1 MMILLFVLSFCRI
14 VIALVFGF
22 SSVKKMMNMAAF
34 EQTIIQFDILPRSIT
49 RAVALLFLVGECVV
63 ALLVT
68 VGGPFLKPGF
78 YLSILLLSIFCTAL
92 ISVLR
97 RHIRTSCNCFGSTK
111 KMVSAIEGWRNVG
124 FIVCA
129 CAGCIILAE
138 PNTSQAYLSPA
149 EWGVIGLGAAVF
161 WFLWLH
167 LDEIV
172 QLFQQ
177 G

>member
-1 MMILLFVLSFCRI
+1 MILLYVLTFCRI

-22 SSVKKMMNMAAF
+22 SSVKKMMNMSAF
-34 EQTIIQFDILPRSIT
+34 EQTIIQFDILPRSMT
-49 RAVALLFLVGECVV
+49 RVVALFFLIGECVV
-63 ALLVT
+63 ALFVT

-78 YLSILLLSIFCTAL
+78 YVSILLLIVFCTAL

-111 KMVSAIEGWRNVG
+111 KMVSTIEVWRNVG
-124 FIVCA
+124 FLVCA
-129 CAGCIILAE
+129 CIGCLILAK
-138 PNTSQAYLSPA
+138 PNTNQTHLSPA
-149 EWGVIGLGAAVF
+149 EWGVLGLGAALF

-177 G
+177 E